1 MRRLTAAVVAVACA
15 VVLLGVATGASAT
28 VAGHDGELLSL
39 AHFPGPHQLWL
50 TGPQGQRPHKIFTST
65 KEIADA
71 TFSRSGRQVAFMT
84 LADVPTGNGVAAFG
98 LGFGVVNAN
107 GTGARTLTQHESEGD
122 GAGGSGGLAFSPNG
136 RVLACGYGVS
146 KGFGPSGFL
155 GFETSV
161 AFIDVKTGQLIR
173 QITLPG
179 SLAGPVWTSRGLLL
193 FVALDADPF
202 EGPPPV
208 ETIRP
213 DGLDLSTVNIKLP
226 YGVSVGGDE
235 DEPLP
240 GEPVVPS
247 PDGSQL
253 AVIGESQSYR
263 DSLYLVSA
271 AGGKATRIARGALSA
286 VWSPDGRQ
294 IEYELGQGL
303 TPGSSGNKIRTLRSK
318 QVRRLQVPGWPVD
331 WQGVQKEPS

>member
-1 MRRLTAAVVAVACA
+1 MRRLTAAVVAVASA
-15 VVLLGVATGASAT
+15 VVLLGAAPRASAT
-28 VAGHDGELLSL
+28 VPGRDGEILSL
-39 AHFPGPHQLWL
+39 AHLNGYPGPHQLWL

-65 KEIADA
+65 KEIANA
-71 TFSRSGRQVAFMT
+71 TFSPSGRQIAFMT
-84 LADVPTGNGVAAFG
+84 LADVPTTNGEAVFE

-107 GTGARTLTQHESEGD
+107 GTRARILTRHTSQGYGS
-122 GAGGSGGLAFSPNG
+122 GGSGGLAFSPNG
-136 RVLACGYGVS
+136 RVLACGYGVI
-146 KGFGPSGFL
+146 GPSL
-155 GFETSV
+155 DWETSV
-161 AFIDVKTGQLIR
+161 AFIDVKTGSLIR
-173 QITLPG
+173 TITLPG

-193 FVALDADPF
+193 FAELDADPF

-213 DGLDLSTVNIKLP
+213 DGSDLRTVDIKLP

-253 AVIGESQSYR
+253 AVVGENQSYR
-263 DSLYLVSA
+263 QSLYLVSA

-303 TPGSSGNKIRTLRSK
+303 TPASSGNKILTLRRK

-331 WQGVQKEPS
+331 WQAVQK